1 MDDHKKKILH
11 RIKIA
16 HGHLE
21 KVIKMVESDEYCL
34 DIVQQTQAV
43 EMALRRVDELILENH
58 LKTCVRKSMKS
69 GKDIDEKVREV
80 IEVFKRK

>member
-1 MDDHKKKILH
+1 MEDHKKKILH